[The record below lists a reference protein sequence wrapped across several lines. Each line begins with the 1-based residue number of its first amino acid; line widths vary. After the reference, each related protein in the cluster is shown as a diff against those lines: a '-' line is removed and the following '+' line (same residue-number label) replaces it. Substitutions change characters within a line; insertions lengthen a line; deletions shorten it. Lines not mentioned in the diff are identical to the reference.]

1 MSEMITKRCVGTNVS
16 VKSDANRPMLDVD
29 YDSLETSLNRAKERY
44 DRCRADYFNTLLDE
58 PELPGKTK
66 RWQRAA
72 HDYLRWIEA
81 IFNVKQDDNEARQNL
96 IDLMDRITKEGGVRH
111 HNICRHVDLMTEK
124 IAAVDMAPEKR
135 EEELEKLEKA
145 EIESGAFYRSAL
157 LTQNHFIDLLQKG
170 ECYVS
175 LNQQQEIAAAARV
188 AELRE
193 RYFPKDRVYL
203 PGRIIPPHRVPMTER
218 VPDCPL
224 AYEKAENQPIDAYEW
239 NDELQEIV
247 IKPGYVSEDGTID
260 DQSVVIDP
268 VNNKVTIK
276 FRGGTPVVWDWWKPK
291 DTYDLPERGSWV
303 EEYLIRSYAQ
313 MVEDME
319 PGILKHQAY
328 EDDIPEY
335 DKIPSNSQ

>member
-1 MSEMITKRCVGTNVS
+1 
-16 VKSDANRPMLDVD
+16 MLDVD
-29 YDSLETSLNRAKERY
+29 YDSLETSLNRAKERN

-66 RWQRAA
+66 RWQRAV

-81 IFNVKQDDNEARQNL
+81 IFNVKADDNETRQDL
-96 IDLMDRITKEGGVRH
+96 LTLMDRITKEGGVRH

-124 IAAVDMAPEKR
+124 ISAVDMAPETR

-145 EIESGAFYRSAL
+145 EVECGAFYRSAL
-157 LTQNHFIDLLQKG
+157 LTQKHFIDLFQKG

-175 LNQQQEIAAAARV
+175 PVQQGEIEAAARV

-193 RYFPKDRVYL
+193 RYFPKDHVYM
-203 PGRIIPPHRVPMTER
+203 PGRIIPPHRVPMNER
-218 VPDCPL
+218 VPDLPE
-224 AYEKAENQPIDAYEW
+224 AYIEAENQPIDAYTW
-239 NDELQEIV
+239 DEELDEVV

-268 VNNKVTIK
+268 VANKVTIK

-291 DTYDLPERGSWV
+291 DTTELPEPGSWV
-303 EEYLIRSYAQ
+303 AEYLIRSWRQY
-313 MVEDME
+313 VEDQE
-319 PGILKHQAY
+319 PGILKHRPG
-328 EDDIPEY
+328 EDEIPEY
-335 DKIPSNSQ
+335 DRIPLVSNQ